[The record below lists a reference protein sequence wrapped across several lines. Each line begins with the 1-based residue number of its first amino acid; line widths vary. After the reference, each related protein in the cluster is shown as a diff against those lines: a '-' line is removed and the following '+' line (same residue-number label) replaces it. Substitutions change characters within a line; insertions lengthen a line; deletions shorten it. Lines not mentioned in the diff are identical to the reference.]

1 MFLGAVRAAGSAGKG
16 NQSAAPSDNEV
27 VLQLYLTSLQL
38 LHHPLP
44 LHYWI
49 FAAVKEPGRGFLLCR
64 RKICS
69 CCENRR
75 KLSTPLPRLAKE
87 QEEGPNQPVTGQG
100 MAHPSVWS
108 SQALGCG
115 WPRYLCQVSTSSTSV
130 LTARLVLFPQDRSLS
145 LGVFSPTA
153 PRETEITQVC
163 WHVPHSAPCFKTQ
176 SYQLLASQR
185 WLCQRD

>member
-16 NQSAAPSDNEV
+16 NRSAAPSDNEA

-64 RKICS
+64 RNICS

-75 KLSTPLPRLAKE
+75 KFSTPLPRLAKE
-87 QEEGPNQPVTGQG
+87 QEEGSCGAKPACHRTGNGSSVCMELPGSGLWLATVPVPGEHQQHQCVNSQISAFPTGSK
-100 MAHPSVWS
+100 PLTWS
-108 SQALGCG
+108 L
-115 WPRYLCQVSTSSTSV
+115 
-130 LTARLVLFPQDRSLS
+130 LTY
-145 LGVFSPTA
+145 
-153 PRETEITQVC
+153 C
-163 WHVPHSAPCFKTQ
+163 
-176 SYQLLASQR
+176 SQR
-185 WLCQRD
+185 DGDNTGVLACAPLSPML